1 DEVMFTD
8 PAASLLF
15 GRGFTSCAWP
25 HQGCDA
31 FFAGYPPLYPALLY
45 GWMRVL
51 GFGPTAVRALDY
63 VLLVVAVAALW
74 LAVARL
80 ELVPTRRGR
89 LWLVAL
95 LLLGYGMT
103 FCYRS
108 ARVDCLGIAL
118 VASLVLAFSLRSTTR
133 RCAVLAALAL
143 LLPLTGLQLLVYA
156 ALIVVLLTAQAGTT
170 LRRELVSVAAGLV
183 AGVAVLYALYT
194 AAGV

>member
-63 VLLVVAVAALW
+63 VLIVVAVAALW

-80 ELVPTRRGR
+80 DLVPTRRGR

-95 LLLGYGMT
+95 LFLGYGMT

-118 VASLVLAFSLRSTTR
+118 VSGIVLAHTVRAVRVR
-133 RCAVLAALAL
+133 RVLIALLAA
-143 LLPLTGLQLLVYA
+143 
-156 ALIVVLLTAQAGTT
+156 
-170 LRRELVSVAAGLV
+170 
-183 AGVAVLYALYT
+183 
-194 AAGV
+194 